1 MMLEELRAGKPWN
14 DDTLT
19 DEEKKAAWAES
30 ISAHCGVIDDPS
42 FKRYPDAVIS
52 TDTSYPVDDSIDFD
66 AVRERLISRAK
77 TPRMKRIL
85 SHFGRINDP
94 AIRRYPEVPVSSF
107 VED

>member
-1 MMLEELRAGKPWN
+1 MTLEEFDARKRW
-14 DDTLT
+14 DTSIMT
-19 DEEKKAAWAES
+19 EEEKKARIER
-30 ISAHCGVIDDPS
+30 ISSHFGAIDDPA

-66 AVRERLISRAK
+66 AVRERLISK
-77 TPRMKRIL
+77 TDSPRMKRIL

-107 VED
+107 VEE